1 MKICAVFLLLLILV
15 GCRQSEPVPP
25 RVSGSPAPSEQGE
38 PLVSGALQ
46 PDIQLDKE
54 EYRPGEQIN
63 VMAVATGLEG
73 RPWVGVVPA
82 AVSHGSEE
90 ENDVHDLSYI
100 YINETDH
107 PFLVA
112 PEVPGEYD
120 VRFNDDDTDGREIA
134 SRSFRV
140 VPDPEPVSEARVL
153 WRPEGVLSPGQ
164 MLQVGFEVPLEYPKD
179 AWIGIVP
186 RDTPHG
192 TEAAGDSADL
202 DFVRLA
208 GRKRGTVDLK
218 APEEEGAFDVRIY
231 SSDSNGAEGAS
242 VPFEVGAPGS

>member
-1 MKICAVFLLLLILV
+1 MRICVVFLLLFTLV
-15 GCRQSEPVPP
+15 GCRQSEPVSP
-25 RVSGSPAPSEQGE
+25 RVSGTPAPSEQGE
-38 PLVSGALQ
+38 SPVSGALQ
-46 PDIQLDKE
+46 PDVQLDKQ

-82 AVSHGSEE
+82 GVSHGSEE

-112 PEVPGEYD
+112 PETPGEYD

-140 VPDPEPVSEARVL
+140 VPDSEPVTEARIL
-153 WRPEGVLSPGQ
+153 WRPNGVLEPGQ
-164 MLQVGFEVPLEYPKD
+164 TVQVGFEVPSDYPED

-202 DFVRLA
+202 DFVRLD
-208 GRKRGTVDLK
+208 GRRRGTAGLE

-242 VPFEVGAPGS
+242 VPFEVGAPSS